1 MKHINEEFIYSFIKQ
16 HRSAVLSTISPDS
29 KPEAALVGIAVTPDL
44 KIIFD
49 TLSDSRKYT
58 NLLLNPYI
66 AFVIGWDN
74 DVSVQYEGKLCF
86 ATGEELESIKN
97 TYFEFF
103 PDGPERL
110 NWPNISYLCVEPLW
124 ISYTDF
130 NYDTMRIEEL
140 DLSHKIS
147 IPAI

>member
-16 HRSAVLSTISPDS
+16 HRCAVLSTISSDN

-49 TLSDSRKYT
+49 TLSDSRKYA

-66 AFVIGWDN
+66 ALVIGWDN
-74 DVSVQYEGKLCF
+74 DASLQYEGKVCF
-86 ATGEELESIKN
+86 ATGDALESIKES
-97 TYFEFF
+97 YFDFF
-103 PDGPERL
+103 PDGIERL
-110 NWPNISYLCVEPLW
+110 SWPNIRYLCVEPMW
-124 ISYTDF
+124 VRYTDF

-147 IPAI
+147 IPVI